1 LKERGKYVE
10 NFSAVGT
17 KSFQLSIDRVAL
29 SLLFATLG
37 IVRFFLIRDFILLKK
52 FINLINSDFS
62 LDKMT

>member
-1 LKERGKYVE
+1 ME

>member
-1 LKERGKYVE
+1 VE

>member
-1 LKERGKYVE
+1 VE

-37 IVRFFLIRDFILLKK
+37 IIRSLLIRDFILLKQL
-52 FINLINSDFS
+52 INLINSDFS

>member
-1 LKERGKYVE
+1 ME

-37 IVRFFLIRDFILLKK
+37 IIRSLLIRDFILLKQL
-52 FINLINSDFS
+52 INLINSDFS